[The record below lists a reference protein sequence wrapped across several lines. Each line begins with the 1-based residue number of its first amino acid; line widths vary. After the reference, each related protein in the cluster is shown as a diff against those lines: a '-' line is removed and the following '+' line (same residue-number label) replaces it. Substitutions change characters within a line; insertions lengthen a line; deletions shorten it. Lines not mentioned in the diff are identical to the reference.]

1 MTTSFSSSAIEAT
14 NREGGGGDLN
24 VRRNVSSP
32 RAESSVKIG
41 VEKYGDPA
49 AALGPN

>member
-14 NREGGGGDLN
+14 NRGGGGDLN